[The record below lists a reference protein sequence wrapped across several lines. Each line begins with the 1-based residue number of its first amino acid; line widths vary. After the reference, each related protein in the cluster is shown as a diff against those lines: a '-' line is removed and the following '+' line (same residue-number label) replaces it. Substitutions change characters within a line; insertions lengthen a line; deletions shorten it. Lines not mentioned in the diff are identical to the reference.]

1 MHDGQIQAD
10 VDMTQCY
17 MTDARRERSVSGDDG
32 RIQGVIHDFGTVGQR
47 TILHDLDMGAG
58 RTGIEGSKEICE
70 YKGTAHGRKTK
81 GQRSVGCRH
90 MLHIGCQLLGLF
102 QKLICFIQKIT
113 ALRSQFQTAA
123 APGEQTDTEFTLQF
137 LDRIG
142 ETGLGDMEFGRC
154 PCDIVVFAD
163 RLEVFQLYKCHG
175 NLSIIM
181 YALRNGGII
190 GCNEMVDRK
199 TLL

>member
-1 MHDGQIQAD
+1 MA
-10 VDMTQCY
+10 
-17 MTDARRERSVSGDDG
+17 DARRERSVSGDNG
-32 RIQGVIHDFGTVGQR
+32 CIQGVIHDFGTIGQR
-47 TILHDLDMGAG
+47 TILHDLDMCTG

-70 YKGTAHGRKTK
+70 DKGTAHGRKTK
-81 GQRSVGCRH
+81 GQCPVGCRH
-90 MLHIGCQLLGLF
+90 MFHIDCQLLGLF
-102 QKLICFIQKIT
+102 QKLICLIQEV
-113 ALRSQFQTAA
+113 APLRSQFQTAA
-123 APGEQTDTEFTLQF
+123 APGEQTDTKFTLQF

-181 YALRNGGII
+181 YALRNRGII
-190 GCNEMVDRK
+190 GRNEMDRK